1 MVFRPYCFAFWPLQL
16 TAASG
21 RVDVNVTF
29 TEPLNVALIGYGY
42 AGKTLH
48 APLIGCAA
56 GLRLVCVV
64 SSESSKVTK
73 DWPSIPVLADPAE
86 VFRSPDIDLVVIATP
101 NHTHFDLAQR
111 ALCSGKHVVVE
122 KPLATTFAEAE
133 LLTTEARTS
142 GQLLSVFQNRRWDG
156 DFLTVRRIL
165 SEHRLGEVLCFESH
179 FDRYRPKVRTR
190 WRETPGP
197 GSGLWNDLGAH
208 LADQALQLFGSPEA
222 IYADFESQRSG
233 ATVNDYFHVLLRYGR
248 KRVLLH
254 GSSMVLAET
263 PRFRIDGTL
272 GSFVKYGM
280 DPQEGALVRGEA
292 PRSPDWGH
300 DPNDGTLVTRQGDT
314 RVTESVPT
322 ISGDYPA
329 YYEMVLDAIRNH
341 RSQYLPAAEILTV
354 MRLLEVGSQSAVSRR
369 ELCFRPNNRERL

>member
-1 MVFRPYCFAFWPLQL
+1 
-16 TAASG
+16 
-21 RVDVNVTF
+21 
-29 TEPLNVALIGYGY
+29 LNVALIGYGY

-64 SSESSKVTK
+64 SSDSSKVTN
-73 DWPSIPVLADPAE
+73 DWPGIAVLPNPEEA
-86 VFRSPDIDLVVIATP
+86 FRSADVDLVIIATP

-111 ALCSGKHVVVE
+111 ALSSGKHVVVE

-133 LLTTEARTS
+133 RLATEARIS

-165 SEHRLGEVLCFESH
+165 SDHRLGEVLCFESH
-179 FDRYRPKVRTR
+179 FDRYRPEVRTR

-208 LADQALQLFGSPEA
+208 LAGQALQLFGIPET

-233 ATVNDYFHVLLRYGR
+233 ARVTDYFHVMLRFGR

-254 GSSMVLAET
+254 GSSMVIAET
-263 PRFRIDGTL
+263 PRFRIDG
-272 GSFVKYGM
+272 M
-280 DPQEGALVRGEA
+280 DPQEGALVQGEVPRG
-292 PRSPDWGH
+292 PDWGH
-300 DPNDGTLVTRQGDT
+300 DPNDGTLVTLQGDA
-314 RVTESVPT
+314 RVAESVPT
-322 ISGDYPA
+322 ISGNYPA
-329 YYEMVLDAIRNH
+329 YYEMVQDAIRNH
-341 RSQYLPAAEILTV
+341 TAPSLSAGDILTV

-369 ELCFRPNNRERL
+369 ELSFPLE